1 MEPNLLDRMLN
12 AYMAEQKT
20 VTVTLQNKVRVS
32 GRITSFDSYILVL
45 DGQRREIIYRHAI
58 SSVSLY
64 VADEA
69 VRPVPAQKP
78 AQKSPQQKANSH
90 ERPKRPSS
98 SDTPSPGKDKEHGIN
113 TGMKDGLLKWMQGQK
128 AAK

>member
-12 AYMAEQKT
+12 AYMTEQKT

-32 GRITSFDSYILVL
+32 GRVRSFDSYILVL
-45 DGQRREIIYRHAI
+45 DGQRSEIIYRHAI

-64 VADEA
+64 AADEA
-69 VRPVPAQKP
+69 NRPVPVQKP
-78 AQKSPQQKANSH
+78 AQTTARQKHDSQ
-90 ERPKRPSS
+90 ERPKHSSPARSS
-98 SDTPSPGKDKEHGIN
+98 SSGKEPGLNNTMKE
-113 TGMKDGLLKWMQGQK
+113 GLLKWMQGQK